1 MNPYN
6 SGMPRILALDY
17 GKRRTGWALSDPGGK
32 LVGKSG
38 HLQCKSLA
46 ALQAAVLDLCRAE
59 EVREAVIGVP
69 LHMDGTRSPMAEA
82 VESFIAALESA
93 GGLSLH
99 RWDERLT
106 SREAGAR
113 LDETGSR
120 PRRENG
126 RTDAMAASLILEAFL
141 EQRRMRIAEDATLES
156 P

>member
-1 MNPYN
+1 
-6 SGMPRILALDY
+6 MPRILALDY
-17 GKRRTGWALSDPGGK
+17 GKRRTGWALSDPGGR

-46 ALQAAVLDLCRAE
+46 ALQAEVLGLCRQE
-59 EVREAVIGVP
+59 EVAEAVIGVP
-69 LHMDGTRSPMAEA
+69 LHMDGSRSPMADD
-82 VESFIAALESA
+82 VERFITALESA
-93 GGLSLH
+93 GGLTLH

-120 PRRENG
+120 PRREDG

-141 EQRRMRIAEDATLES
+141 EQRRMRIETDPAPES

>member
-17 GKRRTGWALSDPGGK
+17 GKRRTGWALSDPGER

-38 HLQCKSLA
+38 HLQCKSLS
-46 ALQAAVLDLCRAE
+46 ALQDSVIDLCRTE

-69 LHMDGTRSPMAEA
+69 LHMDGSRSPMADE
-82 VESFIAALESA
+82 VERFIAALESA
-93 GGLSLH
+93 GGPVLH

-106 SREAGAR
+106 SREAGVR
-113 LDETGSR
+113 LDEIGSR
-120 PRRENG
+120 PRREDG
-126 RTDAMAASLILEAFL
+126 RTDALAASLILEAFL
-141 EQRRMRIAEDATLES
+141 EQRRT